1 MTKQEKK
8 QRAQLAGGI
17 GANVIEGDLG
27 LAIRTWKQDLK
38 NSGILKE
45 IYNKREFI
53 SKSQKRK
60 EIVDKAKYRQ
70 RFEQNNPNK

>member
-1 MTKQEKK
+1 MNKQEKK

-17 GANVIEGDLG
+17 GGNVIDGDLG

-45 IYNKREFI
+45 IYKKQEFT
-53 SKSQKRK
+53 SKSKKRK
-60 EIVDKAKYRQ
+60 ETLDKAKYKMK
-70 RFEQNNPNK
+70 FERNNLQ

>member
-17 GANVIEGDLG
+17 GANVVDGDLG

-45 IYNKREFI
+45 IYKKREFV
-53 SKSQKRK
+53 SKSKQRK
-60 EIVDKAKYRQ
+60 EIVDKAKYRTK
-70 RFEQNNPNK
+70 FENSSQNK

>member
-17 GANVIEGDLG
+17 GGNVIDGDLG

-38 NSGILKE
+38 NSGVLKD
-45 IYNKREFI
+45 IYKKREFV

-60 EIVDKAKYRQ
+60 ETVDKAKYRQ
-70 RFEQNNPNK
+70 KFEQNNIK

>member
-17 GANVIEGDLG
+17 GANVIDGDLG

-45 IYNKREFI
+45 IYKNREFV
-53 SKSQKRK
+53 SKSQQRK
-60 EIVDKAKYRQ
+60 ETVDKAKYRTQ
-70 RFEQNNPNK
+70 FEQKSQK

>member
-17 GANVIEGDLG
+17 GANVVDGDLG

-38 NSGILKE
+38 NSGVLKE
-45 IYNKREFI
+45 VYKKQEFI

-60 EIVDKAKYRQ
+60 ETIDKAKHRQ
-70 RFEQNNPNK
+70 KFEQKIEK

>member
-8 QRAQLAGGI
+8 QRSQLAGGI
-17 GANVIEGDLG
+17 GANVVDGDLG

-45 IYNKREFI
+45 IYKKREFV
-53 SKSQKRK
+53 SKSQLRK
-60 EIVDKAKYRQ
+60 EIVDKAKYRTK
-70 RFEQNNPNK
+70 FENSSQNK

>member
-17 GANVIEGDLG
+17 GGNVIDGDLG

-45 IYNKREFI
+45 VFKKQEFV
-53 SKSQKRK
+53 SKSRKRK
-60 EIVDKAKYRQ
+60 EIVEKAKYRQ
-70 RFEQNNPNK
+70 KFVQKLDK

>member
-17 GANVIEGDLG
+17 GANVVDGDLG

-38 NSGILKE
+38 NSGVLQEVFK
-45 IYNKREFI
+45 KREFV
-53 SKSQKRK
+53 SKSKKRK
-60 EIVDKAKYRQ
+60 ETVEKAKHRQ
-70 RFEQNNPNK
+70 KFEQKILR

>member
-1 MTKQEKK
+1 MNKQEKK

-17 GANVIEGDLG
+17 GGNVVDGDLG

-45 IYNKREFI
+45 IYKKQEFT

-60 EIVDKAKYRQ
+60 ETKDKAIYKLK
-70 RFEQNNPNK
+70 FEKNNLQ

>member
-8 QRAQLAGGI
+8 QRAQLAGGM
-17 GANVIEGDLG
+17 GGNVVDGDLG

-45 IYNKREFI
+45 IYNKREFV
-53 SKSQKRK
+53 SKSQQRK
-60 EIVDKAKYRQ
+60 ETVDKAKYRQ
-70 RFEQNNPNK
+70 QFEQKNAK

>member
-8 QRAQLAGGI
+8 QRAQLAGGM
-17 GANVIEGDLG
+17 GGNVVEGDLG

-45 IYNKREFI
+45 LYRKKEFV
-53 SKSQKRK
+53 SKSQLRK
-60 EIVDKAKYRQ
+60 ETVDKARYKLK
-70 RFEQNNPNK
+70 FEQKNSK

>member
-8 QRAQLAGGI
+8 QSAQLAGGI
-17 GANVIEGDLG
+17 GANVVDGDLG

-38 NSGILKE
+38 NSGVLKE
-45 IYNKREFI
+45 VYKKQEFI

-60 EIVDKAKYRQ
+60 ETIDKAKHRQ
-70 RFEQNNPNK
+70 KFEQKIEK

>member
-17 GANVIEGDLG
+17 GGNVVDGDLG

-38 NSGILKE
+38 NSGVLKE
-45 IYNKREFI
+45 VFKKREFV

-60 EIVDKAKYRQ
+60 ETIDKAIHRQ
-70 RFEQNNPNK
+70 KFEQNIQK